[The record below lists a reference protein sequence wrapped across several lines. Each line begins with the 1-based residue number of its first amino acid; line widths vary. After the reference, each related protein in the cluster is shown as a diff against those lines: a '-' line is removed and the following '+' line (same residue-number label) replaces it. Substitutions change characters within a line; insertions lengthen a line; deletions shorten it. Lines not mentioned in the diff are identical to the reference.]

1 MIFLTVGSQLP
12 FDRLTRS
19 VDEWAAK
26 NPDIEVFGQIGITDF
41 TPQHMKFS
49 TTLKPLEYQEKLDAA
64 DIIVSHVGMG
74 TIISALDT
82 GKPLLAMPRR
92 AEFGE
97 VRNNHQISTIKLVK
111 QYKLIEVANDETE
124 VAGVLDKMV
133 AQKGSAVF
141 QPEALTVSSELVDK
155 INEFIRE

>member
-26 NPDIEVFGQIGITDF
+26 NPDVEVFGQIGITDY
-41 TPQHMKFS
+41 TPQHMAFS
-49 TTLKPLEYQEKLDAA
+49 TTLNPLEYQEKLEAA

-74 TIISALDT
+74 TVISALDT
-82 GKPLLAMPRR
+82 GKPLLTMPRR
-92 AEFGE
+92 EEFGE

-111 QYKLIEVANDETE
+111 QYKLIEVANDESE
-124 VAGVLDKMV
+124 VAGVLDKML
-133 AQKGSAVF
+133 AQQGSAVF
-141 QPEALTVSSELVDK
+141 QPEELTVSPELIDK
-155 INEFIRE
+155 INGFIRD